1 MTETS
6 PPYLL
11 SNASPQA
18 PARFAALSAMF
29 DSTTVRHLTSR
40 GVAAGWHCLEVG
52 GGGGSIA
59 SWLATQVGPS
69 GRVLI
74 TDIDPRHLEA
84 LLLPN
89 VEVRRHDVLNDPL
102 PEAAFDLIHM
112 RLVLVH
118 LPDWRSVL
126 TRLLTALKPG
136 GWLVDEEFDSESIAA
151 DPNVGSGEVLLPTH
165 VGVGR
170 LMAGSGFDRR
180 CGRRL
185 FARLRQVGFVDVEAE
200 GSVFMVQQG
209 SPGAALL
216 RANYEQLR
224 GTLVE
229 KGYVSDDQIAD
240 DLARLN
246 EADFVM
252 PSSIMWTACG
262 RRPQ

>member
-6 PPYLL
+6 PYLL
-11 SNASPQA
+11 SNAGAQA

-29 DSTTVRHLTSR
+29 DAGTVRHLASR
-40 GVAAGWHCLEVG
+40 GVTAGWRCLEVG

-59 SWLATQVGPS
+59 SWLANRVGPS
-69 GRVLI
+69 GRVLV
-74 TDIDPRHLEA
+74 TDIDPRHLET
-84 LLLPN
+84 LHLPN
-89 VEVRRHDVLNDPL
+89 VEVRRHDVLTDPL
-102 PEAAFDLIHM
+102 PERSFDLIHM

-118 LPDWRSVL
+118 LPDWRHVL
-126 TRLLTALKPG
+126 TQLLTALKPG
-136 GWLVDEEFDSESIAA
+136 GWLLDEEFDSESIGA
-151 DPNVGSGEVLLPTH
+151 DPSLGTGEALLPTH
-165 VGVGR
+165 VGMGR

-185 FARLRQVGFVDVEAE
+185 FARLRQAGFVDVEAE
-200 GSVFMVQQG
+200 GSVFMVQRG
-209 SPGAALL
+209 SPGTALL

-224 GTLVE
+224 GRLVE
-229 KGYVSDDQIAD
+229 KGYVNDDQITA

-262 RRPQ
+262 RRPE